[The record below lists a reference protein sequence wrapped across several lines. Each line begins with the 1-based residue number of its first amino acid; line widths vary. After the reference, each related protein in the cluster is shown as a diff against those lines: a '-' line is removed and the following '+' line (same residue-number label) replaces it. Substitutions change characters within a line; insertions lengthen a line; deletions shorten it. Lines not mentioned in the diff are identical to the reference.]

1 MLLVETDGAF
11 QLIDQDRRN
20 PTIRHEGYTVV
31 HRTDFVSYR
40 VAIGQ
45 LGIVAELNDEATD
58 EEWMKYYADSDFDLE
73 LARDSFL
80 STYGKKASAPRP
92 VETSKLAGTPIK
104 PVLKT
109 SNT

>member
-31 HRTDFVSYR
+31 HRTDFVAYR
-40 VAIGQ
+40 ISLSQ
-45 LGIVAELNDEATD
+45 LRIIAELNDDATD
-58 EEWMKYYADSDFDLE
+58 QEWLKYYADSDFDLE
-73 LARDSFL
+73 LARDAFL
-80 STYGKKASAPRP
+80 STYGKKASAPPP
-92 VETSKLAGTPIK
+92 VAPLKPMGTPIR

>member
-11 QLIDQDRRN
+11 QLIDHDRRN
-20 PTIRHEGYTVV
+20 PTIRHSGYTVV

-40 VAIGQ
+40 VSLSQ
-45 LGIVAELNDEATD
+45 LRIVAELNDEATD
-58 EEWMKYYADSDFDLE
+58 QEWLKYYADSDFDLE

-80 STYGKKASAPRP
+80 STYGKTAKPLIEAPKP
-92 VETSKLAGTPIK
+92 KGTPIK

-109 SNT
+109 SNV